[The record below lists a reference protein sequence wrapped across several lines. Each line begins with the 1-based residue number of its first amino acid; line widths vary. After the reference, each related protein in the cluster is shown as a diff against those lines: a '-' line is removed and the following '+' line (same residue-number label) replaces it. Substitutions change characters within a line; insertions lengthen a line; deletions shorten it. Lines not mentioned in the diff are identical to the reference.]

1 MNVFDK
7 FLNAIRLNDDFD
19 EDDEY
24 FEDEPVEETPKK
36 TKEKKGFL
44 QKNRILKMIW
54 TIWMTL
60 MIWTTIIWMF
70 PKSWIPNLFP
80 VQRHPNRRN
89 PLPRSHRSVRK
100 RQEALFP
107 WKYV

>member
-36 TKEKKGFL
+36 TKEKKSFFAKKQDFEDDL
-44 QKNRILKMIW
+44 DDLDAVSY
-54 TIWMTL
+54 THL
-60 MIWTTIIWMF
+60 D
-70 PKSWIPNLFP
+70 
-80 VQRHPNRRN
+80 VY
-89 PLPRSHRSVRK
+89 K
-100 RQEALFP
+100 RQLLGWDLF
-107 WKYV
+107 

>member
-36 TKEKKGFL
+36 TDKSPPVGF
-44 QKNRILKMIW
+44 
-54 TIWMTL
+54 
-60 MIWTTIIWMF
+60 F
-70 PKSWIPNLFP
+70 IPTGIPAPLAT
-80 VQRHPNRRN
+80 RRC
-89 PLPRSHRSVRK
+89 S
-100 RQEALFP
+100 
-107 WKYV
+107 